1 MIVKMIQDLVKR
13 MEAKIE
19 KMKEMFNK
27 ELEELENRDKQY
39 KTEMKNTREG
49 INSRIT
55 EVEEWI
61 SDLEDKR
68 MEITAVEQSKEK
80 RMKKNEG
87 RPKDHLNN
95 IKSTY
100 IQNIGVSEGEER
112 ERKDQRKYLKRL

>member
-1 MIVKMIQDLVKR
+1 
-13 MEAKIE
+13 
-19 KMKEMFNK
+19 
-27 ELEELENRDKQY
+27 
-39 KTEMKNTREG
+39 MKNTREG

-112 ERKDQRKYLKRL
+112 ERKDLSKHLKR